1 MSSVGRPEAA
11 GFGAS
16 AEADAW
22 VAAAFAGSA
31 FGSAIGLAFGSN
43 SAGTGPAF
51 GASAFFVQRGA
62 ASYGV

>member
-16 AEADAW
+16 AGAEAW
-22 VAAAFAGSA
+22 VAAAFA
-31 FGSAIGLAFGSN
+31 GSAIGLAFGSN